1 MERSNSINLRQFV
14 FVCVLVLLA
23 MRVIIEPSILYI
35 ASGKD
40 GYISYIFALAINL
53 IGILICCFIITKYP
67 GVSFSDVLKKCLGS
81 VICKVILAL
90 LFVFFTFKIIYVD
103 YIMQSFLTV
112 ALYEDLNWVL
122 FIIPLY
128 LVVGYIACKGPRVI
142 GRLSEIFLPIGLVV
156 LFFTIMLALKSAEL
170 QNLLPVLS
178 NGAKPVL
185 KGIYSGL
192 GQMGQFLFM
201 LIFMENL
208 APTSKNVTKKV
219 MLWSGVISVVIVGF
233 CILCTAVFGEISV
246 TLKESIIRITQF
258 SPVMDETFRMDGITT
273 ALWCPLVIIYQIVCT
288 YCAGWCLKHI
298 FNFKKIEWP
307 VTICLLVVFVSK
319 TIPQLSSG
327 LTLAFG
333 AQYFGLLS
341 ITLQLVMPLVVLI
354 VSIRKGVKNE

>member
-67 GVSFSDVLKKCLGS
+67 GVSFSDVLKKCFGS

-208 APTSKNVTKKV
+208 AP
-219 MLWSGVISVVIVGF
+219 
-233 CILCTAVFGEISV
+233 
-246 TLKESIIRITQF
+246 
-258 SPVMDETFRMDGITT
+258 
-273 ALWCPLVIIYQIVCT
+273 
-288 YCAGWCLKHI
+288 
-298 FNFKKIEWP
+298 
-307 VTICLLVVFVSK
+307 VSY
-319 TIPQLSSG
+319 TH
-327 LTLAFG
+327 LTLPTI
-333 AQYFGLLS
+333 LR
-341 ITLQLVMPLVVLI
+341 V
-354 VSIRKGVKNE
+354 